1 MSVTAVASLQTS
13 ERESEHFRAIR
24 PMAIQE
30 SLTAIEQKSEEESI
44 TASELVSGIRASISL
59 PSSLDRERVIGVAV
73 LMASSSCA
81 NLLDPISGLRP
92 VSFPGD

>member
-1 MSVTAVASLQTS
+1 
-13 ERESEHFRAIR
+13 
-24 PMAIQE
+24 MAIQE
-30 SLTAIEQKSEEESI
+30 SFTAIEQKSEEEPI

-59 PSSLDRERVIGVAV
+59 PSSLDREGVIGVAV

-81 NLLDPISGLRP
+81 NLLDQISGLRP